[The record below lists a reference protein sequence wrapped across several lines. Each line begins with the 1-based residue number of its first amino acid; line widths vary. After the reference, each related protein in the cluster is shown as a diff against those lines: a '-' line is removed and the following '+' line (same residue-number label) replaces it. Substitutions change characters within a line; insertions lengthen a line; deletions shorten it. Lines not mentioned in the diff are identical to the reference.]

1 MSTTTPQRPSYLD
14 TLDCVITETI
24 APLAVETDQ
33 AGAYPRAAVEALGK
47 AGLLGLISAQ
57 DVGGL
62 GEAHRT
68 ATLVIEEI
76 GKYCASTAMIVCMHY
91 AGTAV
96 IEAYGP
102 REVREAI
109 AAGQHVTTLAAG
121 TTRMLTRTPSF
132 DHCNFTVVS
141 TAPAELVAL
150 FNRCSSICLMMTR
163 RFDLCAI
170 WRDYKRGTQEEEM
183 ATKPLRR
190 L

>member
-121 TTRMLTRTPSF
+121 TTRMLTRTLLLT
-132 DHCNFTVVS
+132 TVTS
-141 TAPAELVAL
+141 QLCQQLPPNWSPF